1 MLEGVTIQ
9 DPASVYIDHDVVI
22 GQDSIIF
29 PNTALRGTT
38 QIGEDCQI
46 GPNSLID
53 NSVIGDRNRIICSHL
68 ESSTIESGV
77 TVGPFSHLRP
87 GSHLESNVYIGN
99 YVEVKN
105 TWLAE
110 GSVAGHFSYLGDA
123 TIGSDVNIGAGTIT
137 CNFDGINKHNT
148 LIEPGAFIGC
158 DTLLVAPVTVGARA
172 STGAGSVVIKD
183 VPESRLVVGVPARII
198 R

>member
-1 MLEGVTIQ
+1 M
-9 DPASVYIDHDVVI
+9 
-22 GQDSIIF
+22 
-29 PNTALRGTT
+29 
-38 QIGEDCQI
+38 
-46 GPNSLID
+46 
-53 NSVIGDRNRIICSHL
+53 
-68 ESSTIESGV
+68 
-77 TVGPFSHLRP
+77 
-87 GSHLESNVYIGN
+87 
-99 YVEVKN
+99 
-105 TWLAE
+105 
-110 GSVAGHFSYLGDA
+110 AGHFSYLGDA
-123 TIGSDVNIGAGTIT
+123 IIGSDVNIGAGTIT